1 MRDMDN
7 MNKKDMYIMPL
18 IFYSNEREEEMP
30 EIINNNDDEEE
41 ILDRTVYIYI
51 LFNRII
57 QFTNFMQNYFIT
69 KIQEDIK

>member
-7 MNKKDMYIMPL
+7 MNKKDMYIIPL
-18 IFYSNEREEEMP
+18 IFYSNEREEEIP

-51 LFNRII
+51 YII
-57 QFTNFMQNYFIT
+57 
-69 KIQEDIK
+69 

>member
-7 MNKKDMYIMPL
+7 MNKKDMYIIPL
-18 IFYSNEREEEMP
+18 IFYSNEREEEIP

-51 LFNRII
+51 YYLIGLSNSPISCKTI
-57 QFTNFMQNYFIT
+57 L
-69 KIQEDIK
+69 